1 MIVVMIPLN
10 ELLKPRERCFISALK
25 KMLGDYDPNCPIYQD
40 MALLCFLQFSLNDI
54 NAHPTPSWFELDNWP
69 YNWDALL
76 LQGAQI
82 QAMCA
87 QALFEQ
93 GKEFEIN
100 DNGIVIS
107 PPPVSANLRELHS
120 TVLQTYENRKEIIK
134 ANYRPAGG
142 AGLGSTK
149 VYGYG
154 ITKVMMDR
162 MKRAGRL
169 F

>member
-1 MIVVMIPLN
+1 MVIIMTPINQLLN
-10 ELLKPRERCFISALK
+10 DKERCFIAALK
-25 KMLGDYDPNCPIYQD
+25 KMLGDYDPSCPIYQD
-40 MALLCFLQFSLNDI
+40 FALLCFIQFALEDI
-54 NAHPTPSWFELDNWP
+54 NAHPTPSFFEFDNWP
-69 YNWDALL
+69 KNWEALL
-76 LQGAQI
+76 LMGAQI

-100 DNGIVIS
+100 DNGVVLSS
-107 PPPVSANLRELHS
+107 PPQAANLRELHG
-120 TVLQTYENRKEIIK
+120 TLLTTYETRKETVK

-154 ITKVMMDR
+154 TTRLLSDR
-162 MKRAGRL
+162 HKRFGRI